1 MSEKTIRELINEELD
16 LINKSK
22 DHLDAFWLSERLVNL
37 SVLYGNLTSHIAEM
51 ESGYFKLLQLTL
63 DTHPDIKFNRAE
75 SMCKASDEYLKY
87 RQALALEKAT
97 VEVIRSCKKFIKLRE
112 QDEQVS
118 HNF

>member
-1 MSEKTIRELINEELD
+1 MTIRELINTELD
-16 LINKSK
+16 EINSK
-22 DHLDAFWLSERLVNL
+22 KNDLDAFWLSEKLIRL
-37 SVLYGNLTSHIAEM
+37 SVLYGNLTGHIAEM

-87 RQALALEKAT
+87 RQALALEKSVIET
-97 VEVIRSCKKFIKLRE
+97 IRSIKRFIKLRE